1 MNINMNMNPYTYTT
15 PNQYDYIDGKKPVH
29 TTDNDGDINSDINS
43 DSIDSIDGDG
53 IDDKLLVGL
62 DREIGGKIMT
72 FTNLN
77 SMFQLLCI
85 SPIMIILSFFPNHIN
100 FIKLAFTLLFILYFI
115 IFIKYGIFKSP
126 ILLLYVLKYIFF
138 IYLFIIHYRN
148 SMKLPNYT
156 LKLLRFSFLSN
167 ILFHFS
173 LIIYNIHSIKQ
184 EYSEIIL

>member
-1 MNINMNMNPYTYTT
+1 MNMNPYTYNH
-15 PNQYDYIDGKKPVH
+15 PKHYNSIDGKKPEIN
-29 TTDNDGDINSDINS
+29 TNNDDNDRNGDDINV
-43 DSIDSIDGDG
+43 G
-53 IDDKLLVGL
+53 IDDIIDNDKLIVGL

-100 FIKLAFTLLFILYFI
+100 VIKLVFTLLFILYFI
-115 IFIKYGIFKSP
+115 IFIKYGIFRSP

-156 LKLLRFSFLSN
+156 LKFLRYSFLFN
-167 ILFHFS
+167 LLFHFS
-173 LIIYNIHSIKQ
+173 LIIYNIYSVKQ

>member
-1 MNINMNMNPYTYTT
+1 MNPYTY
-15 PNQYDYIDGKKPVH
+15 NSSEHYNSIHGKKPVH
-29 TTDNDGDINSDINS
+29 NTDNNGDINGDDSNGDDSNVGS
-43 DSIDSIDGDG
+43 DSIG
-53 IDDKLLVGL
+53 IDDDNLIVGL
-62 DREIGGKIMT
+62 DREIGGKIMS

-115 IFIKYGIFKSP
+115 IFIKYGIFNSP
-126 ILLLYVLKYIFF
+126 ILLLYILKYIFF

-148 SMKLPNYT
+148 SMNLPKYT
-156 LKLLRFSFLSN
+156 LKILRYSFLLN

-173 LIIYNIHSIKQ
+173 IIIYNIYSIKQ

>member
-1 MNINMNMNPYTYTT
+1 MNPYTY
-15 PNQYDYIDGKKPVH
+15 NSSEHYNSIDGKKPVH
-29 TTDNDGDINSDINS
+29 NTNNDDDNNSDDINSDDINV
-43 DSIDSIDGDG
+43 GNYNG
-53 IDDKLLVGL
+53 MDDDNLIVSL

-115 IFIKYGIFKSP
+115 IFIKYGIFNSP

-156 LKLLRFSFLSN
+156 LKLLRYSFLLN

-173 LIIYNIHSIKQ
+173 LIIYNIYSIKQ
-184 EYSEIIL
+184 EYS